1 MGDPMPELPEVESV
15 ARTLGP
21 ELVERTVVAAQ
32 VLWPR
37 CIACPAPAT
46 FAEEIVGRAF
56 ALAGRRGKFLL
67 FGLSGGW
74 SLLVHLRM
82 SGRLTLARPDEPSS
96 PHLRVRLGLDDGRE
110 LRFVDPRKFGR
121 MWLLRDPAQV
131 LRDLGPE
138 PLDEA
143 FTAEVFHARLAG
155 RRARIKPLLLNQ
167 RFLAGVGNIYA
178 DEALYLAGV
187 HPLRRACELSLEE
200 AQRLHRSLRVVL
212 REAIGHGGTTLAA
225 YRQPDG
231 SPGGH
236 QDFLRVF
243 RRAEELCPRCGAR
256 VVRTVVGG
264 RGTYFCPRC
273 QPLGDG

>member
-1 MGDPMPELPEVESV
+1 MPELPEVENV
-15 ARTLGP
+15 ARALGP
-21 ELVERTVVAAQ
+21 ELVGRTVLAAQ

-37 CIACPAPAT
+37 SIACPEPVT
-46 FAEEIVGRAF
+46 FAQEVAGRQF
-56 ALAGRRGKFLL
+56 VLAGRRGKFLL
-67 FGLSGGW
+67 LGLLGGW

-82 SGRLTLARPDEPSS
+82 SGRLALAHPEAPVS
-96 PHLRVRLGLDDGRE
+96 PHLRVRMGLDDGRE

-121 MWLLRDPAQV
+121 LWLLRDPGQV
-131 LRDLGPE
+131 LGDLGPE

-143 FTAEVFHARLAG
+143 FTAEAFHARLAG
-155 RRARIKPLLLNQ
+155 RRARIKSLLLDQ

-187 HPLRRACELSLEE
+187 HPLRRACGLSLEE
-200 AQRLHRSLRVVL
+200 AQRLHRSLRAVL

-231 SPGGH
+231 SPGEH
-236 QDFLRVF
+236 QHFLWVF
-243 RRAEELCPRCGAR
+243 RRAEEPCPRCGTQ

-264 RGTYFCPRC
+264 RGTYFCPQC
-273 QPLGDG
+273 QPFQDG